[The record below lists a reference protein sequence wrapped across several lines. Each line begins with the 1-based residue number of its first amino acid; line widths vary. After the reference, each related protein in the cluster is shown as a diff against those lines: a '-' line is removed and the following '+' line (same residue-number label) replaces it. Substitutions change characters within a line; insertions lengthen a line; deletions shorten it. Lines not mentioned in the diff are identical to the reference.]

1 VVGGSV
7 YPSVIVPLVL
17 IAELLPL
24 PLGLLGALLQAATSA
39 DSNVATARGM
49 MTLMPFGRARRLI
62 SHLLH

>member
-1 VVGGSV
+1 
-7 YPSVIVPLVL
+7 LVL

-24 PLGLLGALLQAATSA
+24 PLPLLLLGALLQAATSA

-49 MTLMPFGRARRLI
+49 ITLMPFGRARRLI